1 VPVTLAEAQ
10 QNAQDDL
17 SVSVID
23 EFRGNAILDLLTFD
37 DCVSPTGG
45 GTLTYAYRRLATRSG
60 AGFRALNSEYVP
72 TEVTTAPVSVDL
84 KPLGGSFQVD
94 RVIGRVGPALS
105 GAVSLNMSQKIKSAR
120 DTFGDAVINGDSAA
134 DANSFEGLN
143 RILDGTGQEINGAG
157 FDWSGLDEAKS
168 QALIDTLDEFLSN
181 VDGGASVIAGNRR
194 ILALVRSAARR
205 VGYYD
210 RSPGAAGSTVET
222 YAGIPLYD
230 TGFRVNNTDVIPV
243 SGGTTDLYALRLG
256 MDAVHGVSMAGSPLV
271 QQWLPDFSTAGA
283 VKTGEVEMGPV
294 AIAVKASKS
303 AAVLRGVRVSAA

>member
-1 VPVTLAEAQ
+1 MPVTLAEAQ

-23 EFRGNAILDLLTFD
+23 EFRGNTLLNLLTFD

-45 GTLTYAYRRLATRSG
+45 GTLTYAYRRLATRST
-60 AGFRALNSEYVP
+60 AGFRAINSEYVP

-94 RVIGRVGPALS
+94 RVVSRVGPALS
-105 GAVSLNMSQKIKSAR
+105 GAITLNMSQKIKSAR
-120 DTFGDAVINGDSAA
+120 DTFGDAIINGDSTA

-143 RILDGTGQEINGAG
+143 KILDGTGQEISGAAY
-157 FDWSGLDEAKS
+157 DWSALDEAKS
-168 QALIDTLDEFLSN
+168 QAVIDTLDEFLAN
-181 VDGGASVIAGNRR
+181 IDGGVSVIAGNRR
-194 ILALVRSAARR
+194 VLAAVRSAARR

-210 RSPGAAGSTVET
+210 RAPGAAGTTVET

-230 TGFRVNNTDVIPV
+230 TGYRVNNADVIPV
-243 SGGTTDLYALRLG
+243 TGGTTDLYAFRLG

-271 QQWLPDFSTAGA
+271 QQWLPDFTTAGA

-294 AIAVKASKS
+294 AVAVKASKS